1 MFIVITSS
9 SSSSSSS
16 YEASIDPM
24 TDGTP
29 NAFVHPNV

>member
-1 MFIVITSS
+1 MFIVIT
-9 SSSSSSS
+9 SSS